1 MHPSIEIPRKIALV
15 YDIVCK
21 PLCHELNLPQ
31 TAFDILMFLGNNP
44 AYKTASEIVELR
56 HIKANLVSVNVER
69 LVREGYLLRRPVP
82 NDRRKTELLCTEKAQ
97 PVIRRGQQLQNDF
110 FRCLF
115 DGADEETRRAFSSA
129 LGTLEKNLDLF
140 LAERSHLCTSR

>member
-1 MHPSIEIPRKIALV
+1 M
-15 YDIVCK
+15 
-21 PLCHELNLPQ
+21 
-31 TAFDILMFLGNNP
+31 
-44 AYKTASEIVELR
+44 
-56 HIKANLVSVNVER
+56 
-69 LVREGYLLRRPVP
+69 REGYLLRRPVP